1 MGLLKII
8 KIRIENKKKQER
20 AYQLSRKMCCE
31 SCAYCFEVDQCMGY
45 VDYACFLR
53 ESSFRNDEREI
64 FINKCEKYK
73 PCRKYRKYL
82 KDKK

>member
-1 MGLLKII
+1 
-8 KIRIENKKKQER
+8 
-20 AYQLSRKMCCE
+20 
-31 SCAYCFEVDQCMGY
+31 MGY

-53 ESSFRNDEREI
+53 ESSFRNDESEI
-64 FINKCEKYK
+64 YINKCEKYK